1 MNRVVLVQGRQLGP
15 QDVGRIR
22 ELIAAHPDWSR
33 RRVSEE
39 LCAEWDW
46 RTGAGRL
53 KDMATRSL
61 LVKLEARGL
70 IELPVRRQVASN
82 RMRTQ
87 QIRSCTWDRAPLTR
101 ALPELGPLTVREV
114 STNPAARDEC
124 AAALAE
130 FHYLG
135 YSGSVGE
142 NLQYAVTGSAGRLVA
157 CVLFGSSAWKCR
169 ARDQFIGWTPEQRTH
184 GLHLLTNNRR
194 FLILPWVRVPHLAS
208 WVLGRVLR
216 RVSADWQDK
225 YGHPIALVETFVDR
239 SRFAGTS
246 YQASNWIHLGS
257 TTGRSRQDRHRT
269 LRVGAKDVYLYP
281 LHRNFRTVLCR

>member
-1 MNRVVLVQGRQLGP
+1 MDTMVRVQGRQLGLE
-15 QDVGRIR
+15 DIGRIQ

-39 LCAEWDW
+39 LCAEWNW
-46 RTGAGRL
+46 RNGAGRL

-61 LVKLEARGL
+61 LVKLDARGL
-70 IELPVRRQVASN
+70 IELPARRQVASN
-82 RMRTQ
+82 RMRSQ
-87 QIRSCTWDRAPLTR
+87 RIRPCAWDTTPLTR
-101 ALPELGPLTVREV
+101 TLPELGPLTIREV
-114 STNPAARDEC
+114 STNPAVRDQC
-124 AAALAE
+124 AAALAQ

-142 NLQYAVTGSAGRLVA
+142 NLQYAVTDPTERLVA

-216 RVSADWQDK
+216 RVSAEWQDK

-239 SRFAGTS
+239 SRFVGTS
-246 YQASNWIHLGS
+246 YQASNWMHLGS
-257 TTGRSRQDRHRT
+257 TTGRSRQDRQRT
-269 LRVGAKDVYLYP
+269 LCVGAKDVYLYP
-281 LHRNFRTVLCR
+281 LHRAFRTVLCR